1 MYQLIDGRMWAKKHE
16 EALREKMSQL
26 KLSKQPVLVS
36 FLIGDDPASAQY
48 TAMKQKKAQS
58 LGIDFKVEKHPQ
70 DVAFGKVAK
79 RMQELNDDPQ
89 VFGIMVQLP
98 SLEGLKDLI
107 DPKKD
112 VDGLLA
118 DSPYTPAVVRAVVSI
133 LDDEKVKLDGTLIT
147 VVGYSPLIGRPL
159 TGILRNR
166 GAIVTPCNRKTIDL
180 KAEVLK
186 GDVVIST
193 VGKASLITG
202 DMVRGGAVVIDVGT
216 VKLDDGRVVGDVDFP
231 SVSLKAAKITP
242 VPGGVGPM
250 TVISLMENMFDALAK
265 KITADF

>member
-1 MYQLIDGRMWAKKHE
+1 MTEIIDGRELARKHE
-16 EALREKMSQL
+16 QALRDKVSHLNFPKE
-26 KLSKQPVLVS
+26 PILVS

-58 LGIDFKVEKHPQ
+58 LGIDFRVEKHPQ
-70 DVAFGKVAK
+70 DVAFEKVAA
-79 RMQELNDDPQ
+79 RMQELNGDRQ

-112 VDGLLA
+112 VDGLLI

-133 LDDEKVKLDGTLIT
+133 LDDEKVKLDGTPVT
-147 VVGYSPLIGRPL
+147 VVGYSPLIGQPL
-159 TGILRNR
+159 TEILRNR
-166 GAIVTPCNRKTIDL
+166 GAIVTPCNRKTLDL

-193 VGKASLITG
+193 VGKANLVTG
-202 DMVRGGAVVIDVGT
+202 DMIKGGAVVIDVGT

-231 SVSLKAAKITP
+231 EVSLKASKITP

-250 TVISLMENMFDALAK
+250 TVISLMENMYDAVVK
-265 KITADF
+265 N